1 MTSEKFCIL
10 YVYDLLQKNNSENK
24 YGFFRNQKKKE
35 LKWKMRTYKAKDC
48 LEGNTAQKVI
58 SLDRILYHN

>member
-1 MTSEKFCIL
+1 MC
-10 YVYDLLQKNNSENK
+10 QNSAYCMYMIYYKRTTVKTNM
-24 YGFFRNQKKKE
+24 GFLEIKTKKE

-58 SLDRILYHN
+58 TLDRIVYHN

>member
-1 MTSEKFCIL
+1 MSKFCIL

-24 YGFFRNQKKKE
+24 YGFFRNQNKKKE

-58 SLDRILYHN
+58 TLDRIVYHN

>member
-1 MTSEKFCIL
+1 MYMIYYKRTTVKT
-10 YVYDLLQKNNSENK
+10 NM
-24 YGFFRNQKKKE
+24 GFFRNQKKK

-48 LEGNTAQKVI
+48 LEGNTAQMVI

>member
-1 MTSEKFCIL
+1 MYMIYYKRTTVKT
-10 YVYDLLQKNNSENK
+10 NM
-24 YGFFRNQKKKE
+24 GFLEIKKKKE